1 MNAGSPRVSALHDA
15 VDAWLEAKQALE
27 RAMPWTA
34 EWLRLRMLEQDRRAA
49 YLALVD
55 GQAAGADNEIR
66 VEPSRLAEAMDRPTD
81 GPPGG
86 IRTPDLLIRS
96 QSL

>member
-1 MNAGSPRVSALHDA
+1 MNAGSRGISTLQAA
-15 VDAWLEAKQALE
+15 VDAWLEAKRALE
-27 RAMPWTA
+27 QAMPWTA
-34 EWLRLRMLEQDRRAA
+34 EWLRMIEGDRRAA
-49 YLALVD
+49 YLALMSS
-55 GQAAGADNEIR
+55 AA
-66 VEPSRLAEAMDRPTD
+66 SD